1 MTRDAALERKGNLLF
16 PDEGLELVLRGAAA
30 AAIMSNAIGAEALL
44 DFPDAQ
50 VGRLFKARLVRAI
63 GVASAL
69 NLDLRSVLA
78 DDETQCG
85 RIGRR
90 ASEPLQ
96 LTDCSAD
103 NLERYSVVL
112 QGKLLRGSDFCRLLG
127 ITEDRLRKRVAS
139 GRIFSVE
146 FEAEPYYPAFLL
158 SDLLDHKDF
167 AKVVQRLGDSTG
179 WSKWKFF
186 TTPAESLGGLTPLWA
201 LARKRVKPV
210 LKAAENFA
218 QR

>member
-1 MTRDAALERKGNLLF
+1 MFF
-16 PDEGLELVLRGAAA
+16 PDEGLELVLRAAAA
-30 AAIMSNAIGAEALL
+30 AAIVSNPIGAQALL
-44 DFPDAQ
+44 DIPDAE
-50 VGRLFKARLVRAI
+50 VGRLFKARLMKAI

-69 NLDLRSVLA
+69 NLDLCSVLA
-78 DDETQCG
+78 NDETQRG

-90 ASEPLQ
+90 ASEPLE

-103 NLERYSVVL
+103 NLERYSLVL
-112 QGKLLRGSDFCRLLG
+112 QGKLLRSSDFCQALG
-127 ITEDRLRKRVAS
+127 ITEKRLRKDVAS

-158 SDLLDHKDF
+158 SNLFDLKKF
-167 AKVVQRLGDSTG
+167 AMVVRGLGESTG

-201 LARKRVKPV
+201 LARKELKRV
-210 LKAAENFA
+210 LKAAEDFA
-218 QR
+218 AQ